1 MDMIT
6 RSITFLLVLFIFAAG
21 RDNFSE
27 DKVTSQP
34 NILFLISDDHS
45 ADDLRST
52 GENRP
57 RTPALD
63 ALAAAGARFT
73 NAYAL
78 SPQCSPS
85 RSAIMTGRSPH
96 ATGTSRLHSA
106 LTAEHDTVI
115 DALKRADYYVGAF
128 HKVHLGESFQS
139 RWQFYGDKD
148 ASYESF
154 FRDRPRNQP
163 FFLWV
168 GFDDPHRPYKS
179 GTASN
184 PFEPE
189 NVRVPGFLPDTNAIR
204 RDLADYYDEIA
215 RMDSDV
221 ARILSLL
228 DTNGLAKN
236 TLVVF
241 AGDNGMPFP
250 GAKGSL
256 YHQGVNVP
264 LIIRWPGHIK
274 SAQVRNEVV
283 SLVDLA
289 PTWIEAAGVKPLAQM
304 EGKSLLPILT
314 GRSESGDRPAFF
326 ERNWHD
332 NLDLIRGVRSGH
344 YLLIQNYR
352 TELSYPPT
360 LDLIQSPSWIAIREL
375 HEHGKL
381 PRALE
386 QRYFAAPR
394 PEVEL
399 FNLDVDP
406 FQLQNLAADPAH
418 SAIVGDLQKLLSDW
432 MISTNDF
439 LQPPIPPK
447 RGTHGE
453 SIRQ

>member
-1 MDMIT
+1 MYHMYMNIARLIT
-6 RSITFLLVLFIFAAG
+6 CLLTIFIFAAG
-21 RDNFSE
+21 CDTFSK
-27 DKVTSQP
+27 DDAKSQP

-45 ADDLRST
+45 GDDLGST

-106 LTAEHDTVI
+106 LTEEHDTVI
-115 DALKRADYYVGAF
+115 DALKRSGYYVGAF

-148 ASYESF
+148 ASFELF
-154 FRDRPRNQP
+154 FRDRPRDQP

-168 GFDDPHRPYKS
+168 GFDDPHRPYQS
-179 GTASN
+179 GTVSN
-184 PFEPE
+184 PFDPE
-189 NVRVPGFLPDTNAIR
+189 NVRVPGFLPDTNAVR

-228 DTNGLAKN
+228 ETNGLAKN

-264 LIIRWPGHIK
+264 LIVRWPGYIK
-274 SAQVRNEVV
+274 AAQVKNEVV

-289 PTWIEAAGVKPLAQM
+289 PTWLEAAGVQ
-304 EGKSLLPILT
+304 T
-314 GRSESGDRPAFF
+314 TRTNGREESSSTFNRAIKIP
-326 ERNWHD
+326 
-332 NLDLIRGVRSGH
+332 RS
-344 YLLIQNYR
+344 
-352 TELSYPPT
+352 
-360 LDLIQSPSWIAIREL
+360 AC
-375 HEHGKL
+375 
-381 PRALE
+381 
-386 QRYFAAPR
+386 
-394 PEVEL
+394 L
-399 FNLDVDP
+399 F
-406 FQLQNLAADPAH
+406 
-418 SAIVGDLQKLLSDW
+418 
-432 MISTNDF
+432 
-439 LQPPIPPK
+439 
-447 RGTHGE
+447 
-453 SIRQ
+453 